1 MPRKSKRKPVG
12 ELEITGPTDRDGR
25 EDVDVE
31 EKGHHPS
38 VPALPDR
45 VRAAKRNAEEL
56 LERIR

>member
-1 MPRKSKRKPVG
+1 MG

-45 VRAAKRNAEEL
+45 LRAAKRNAEAL